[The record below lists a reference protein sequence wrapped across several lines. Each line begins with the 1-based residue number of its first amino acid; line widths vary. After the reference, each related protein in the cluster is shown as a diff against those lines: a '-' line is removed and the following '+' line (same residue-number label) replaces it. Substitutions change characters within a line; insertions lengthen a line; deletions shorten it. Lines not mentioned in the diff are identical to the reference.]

1 MVSKNGK
8 EGTRARIINSA
19 KRLFADQGY
28 QKTTIL
34 DISKQAGLSEAA
46 LYEYF
51 QGKEDLLLTI
61 PGLWVSELLKD
72 IDEQLFGVKGAVNRL
87 HKYLW
92 WYLRRIEQAPLD
104 AKIVYLFLK
113 TNSNFMTTEVFSNVK
128 KFYARLFDIFEE
140 GRQSGEFRR
149 DLNPRLARDIFVGT
163 MDHIVTRW
171 LLKDMSYSLFEGL
184 DALFDLM
191 VGAFMA
197 APRPETGA
205 AEKRIG
211 AAPALP
217 AEADLAEAGLSEN

>member
-1 MVSKNGK
+1 MASRNGK
-8 EGTRARIINSA
+8 ANTKARIIDSA
-19 KRLFADQGY
+19 RTLFAEQGY

-61 PGLWVSELLKD
+61 PDLWVAELLKD

-87 HKYLW
+87 RKYLW
-92 WYLRRIEQAPLD
+92 WYLRRVEQAPLD

-128 KFYARLFDIFEE
+128 KFYTRLLDIFEV
-140 GRQSGEFRR
+140 GRQSGELNP

-163 MDHIVTRW
+163 TDHIITRW
-171 LLKDMSYSLFEGL
+171 LLKGMSYSIFDGL
-184 DALFDLM
+184 DQLFDLM
-191 VGAFMA
+191 VGAFTA
-197 APRPETGA
+197 EHGGTPAFAESQGAET
-205 AEKRIG
+205 
-211 AAPALP
+211 PAVP
-217 AEADLAEAGLSEN
+217 ADMERAEAGGF

>member
-1 MVSKNGK
+1 MASKNGK

-113 TNSNFMTTEVFSNVK
+113 TNSNFMTTKVFSNVK
-128 KFYARLFDIFEE
+128 GFYARLLGIFEE

-171 LLKDMSYSLFEGL
+171 LLKGMSYSLFEGL

-197 APRPETGA
+197 APRSETGA

-211 AAPALP
+211 DAPALP
-217 AEADLAEAGLSEN
+217 ADADLAGAGLSEN